1 MLIIFIFFVCRYYLF
16 EDMIENNNILLL
28 DYKKI
33 DTHLNNDS
41 NNQLTIVKP
50 QNIQEFKTI
59 DIVIIAMIILTGLL
73 I

>member
-1 MLIIFIFFVCRYYLF
+1 MDKEIRLDRKFVKHYKKR
-16 EDMIENNNILLL
+16 IENNNILLL